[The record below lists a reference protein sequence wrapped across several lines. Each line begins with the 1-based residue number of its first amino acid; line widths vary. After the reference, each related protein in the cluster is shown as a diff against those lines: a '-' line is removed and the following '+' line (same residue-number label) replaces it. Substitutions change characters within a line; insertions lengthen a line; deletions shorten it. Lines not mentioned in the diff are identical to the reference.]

1 MNSPR
6 PASCLRPLCWPLLLL
21 ACGCATLQPAAIP
34 EPDDAS
40 AAAAAPKST
49 DILPYLDTLDRLAPG
64 DATRQA
70 TELASALATSE
81 QNPTS
86 SNRLRYAIAL
96 GAAGHAASNPV
107 EGKRLLSELLAGTN
121 DLRPAELSLANACL
135 REFDARVTLYADMA
149 RQREEAQKELQALD
163 AESNRRY
170 SAVNAEAQRL
180 RKALVE
186 AERKLEAVAEME
198 RALIEGGSEPG
209 SPGER
214 TPRP

>member
-1 MNSPR
+1 
-6 PASCLRPLCWPLLLL
+6 
-21 ACGCATLQPAAIP
+21 
-34 EPDDAS
+34 
-40 AAAAAPKST
+40 
-49 DILPYLDTLDRLAPG
+49 
-64 DATRQA
+64 
-70 TELASALATSE
+70 
-81 QNPTS
+81 
-86 SNRLRYAIAL
+86 
-96 GAAGHAASNPV
+96 
-107 EGKRLLSELLAGTN
+107 
-121 DLRPAELSLANACL
+121 
-135 REFDARVTLYADMA
+135 MA